1 MVGWEEIEGKLRLF
15 MLLTYLTKQ
24 DWESSGSNNYYATSI
39 TLTKI
44 VESLSYHILKGD
56 IVKKRVKTHMIKK

>member
-1 MVGWEEIEGKLRLF
+1 